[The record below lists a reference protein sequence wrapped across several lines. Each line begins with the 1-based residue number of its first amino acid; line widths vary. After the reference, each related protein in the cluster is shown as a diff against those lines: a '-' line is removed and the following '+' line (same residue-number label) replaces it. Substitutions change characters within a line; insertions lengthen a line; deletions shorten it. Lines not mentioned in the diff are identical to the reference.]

1 MSDVVRDENPVMDKA
16 NLPLSREAHWE
27 DVIRRQRAVAANAAT
42 RRERGRS
49 ALLRLR
55 RMITENESRFLTA
68 LREDLGKPA
77 TESLTSE
84 IAVTLNEIDLLLRKQ
99 RRFLR
104 DRRIRTGP
112 GNTARVSKRPYGS
125 VLILSPWN
133 YPLQL
138 ALLPLAGALVA
149 GNGCFLKPSELSPTT
164 SGLIAELAREF
175 FREEE
180 LVIVEGDAEVSSAL
194 LRQDWDFIFFT
205 GSERVGAL
213 VAARAAE
220 LRIPSILELGGKC
233 PCIVDAKSV
242 TAVTARRIVWGK
254 FFNAGQTCIT
264 ADHVWVEESA
274 REPLVE
280 EMKKQIVALYGNDP
294 EKSRDYGR
302 IIHDRHFARLTAMLA
317 NGRVA
322 HGGRNRPGTRYL
334 EPTIMV
340 DPDPESP
347 LMKEEI
353 FGPILPILTWSDRD
367 DLLRKLAVRPEPL
380 AAYVFCED
388 EALWQELVDEL
399 RCGAICRN
407 TVMGH
412 AGKAQLPFGG
422 VGASGYGR
430 YHGVASF
437 DAFTWEKVVYR
448 TPRFFDPAVKY
459 PPYNEKH
466 LKWIRRLRRF
476 MR

>member
-1 MSDVVRDENPVMDKA
+1 MNDVRDEGPDREKA
-16 NLPLSREAHWE
+16 NLSLSREARWE
-27 DVIRRQRAVAANAAT
+27 DLIRRQKAYAANHAD
-42 RRERGRS
+42 RRKRGRS
-49 ALLRLR
+49 AVLRLR
-55 RMITENESRFLTA
+55 RMISENESRFLAA

-77 TESLTSE
+77 IDAYTSE

-112 GNTARVSKRPYGS
+112 GNSARVSKRPYGS
-125 VLILSPWN
+125 ILILSPWN

-138 ALLPLAGALVA
+138 ALLPLAGALIA
-149 GNGCFLKPSELSPTT
+149 GNGCFLKPSELSPST
-164 SGLIAELAREF
+164 SGLIAELAGKY

-194 LRQDWDFIFFT
+194 LRQDWDFLFFT

-233 PCIVDAKSV
+233 PCIVDAKSIDE
-242 TAVTARRIVWGK
+242 VTARRIVWGK
-254 FFNAGQTCIT
+254 FFNAGQTCIA
-264 ADHVWVEESA
+264 ADHIWVEASA
-274 REPLVE
+274 RDALIDAL
-280 EMKKQIVALYGNDP
+280 KKQIVALYGSDP

-302 IIHDRHFARLTAMLA
+302 IIHDRHFARLVAMLA
-317 NGRVA
+317 DGTVA
-322 HGGRNRPGTRYL
+322 HGGRNRCEARYI
-334 EPTIMV
+334 EPTLLV
-340 DPDPESP
+340 DPNLNSP
-347 LMKEEI
+347 LMREEI
-353 FGPILPILTWSDRD
+353 FGPILPILTWSDKD
-367 DLLRKLAVRPEPL
+367 DLLRKLNERPEPL

-388 EALWQELVDEL
+388 EDLWETLVNGFA
-399 RCGAICRN
+399 CGAICRN

-412 AGKAQLPFGG
+412 AGKAELPFGG

-437 DAFTWEKVVYR
+437 EAFTWEKVVYR
-448 TPRFFDPAVKY
+448 TSKRLDPDVKY